1 MGEVAPTKVT
11 IVTRNIILAA
21 VDTSPFSTEVL
32 LKAASLARHIDGD
45 VIVLHIINI
54 AEKDAVEQLRD
65 RTQKLLADIRHQF
78 ITITGSVPEE
88 IMRVAEQYQV
98 TDIVMG
104 KRGYKPWEKVLVGS
118 VSQAVIESSSIPVIL
133 VENRKI

>member
-1 MGEVAPTKVT
+1 M
-11 IVTRNIILAA
+11 
-21 VDTSPFSTEVL
+21 
-32 LKAASLARHIDGD
+32 LKAASLARRGDGK

-54 AEKDAVEQLRD
+54 AEKEAVEQLRD
-65 RTQKLLADIRHQF
+65 RTQKLLVDIRHQF

-104 KRGYKPWEKVLVGS
+104 KRGYQPWEKVLVGS
-118 VSQAVIESSSIPVIL
+118 VSQAVIENSSIPVIL
-133 VENRKI
+133 VEERQI